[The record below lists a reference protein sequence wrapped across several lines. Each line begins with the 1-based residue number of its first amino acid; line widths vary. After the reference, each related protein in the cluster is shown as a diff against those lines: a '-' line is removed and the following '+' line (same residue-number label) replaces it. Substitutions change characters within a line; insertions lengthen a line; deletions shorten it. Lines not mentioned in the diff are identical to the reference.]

1 MAITWRRC
9 QTVSQTGKSLPVD
22 KTFAQHRLFSFWKGK
37 LFSSQKVIDF
47 TLHCRLKYF
56 SIMVGLHCLSRSS
69 ESVSCYNLP
78 KQNCYYHFQ
87 LSFNFERAT
96 YIACLE
102 TRCFDICFDVTQIFI
117 RIEEQLSQEDHQRIK
132 KLWKS
137 NVMVKITNI
146 KKDPEHVWTPWRNC
160 FLRHKLKKYK
170 QGWLISNRQI
180 IFIWFS
186 PGYLLL
192 FFKGLFVLIDGLL
205 DNGMFF
211 IDAK

>member
-1 MAITWRRC
+1 
-9 QTVSQTGKSLPVD
+9 
-22 KTFAQHRLFSFWKGK
+22 
-37 LFSSQKVIDF
+37 
-47 TLHCRLKYF
+47 
-56 SIMVGLHCLSRSS
+56 
-69 ESVSCYNLP
+69 
-78 KQNCYYHFQ
+78 
-87 LSFNFERAT
+87 
-96 YIACLE
+96 
-102 TRCFDICFDVTQIFI
+102 
-117 RIEEQLSQEDHQRIK
+117 
-132 KLWKS
+132 
-137 NVMVKITNI
+137 MVKITNI
-146 KKDPEHVWTPWRNC
+146 KKDPEHVWTSWRIC